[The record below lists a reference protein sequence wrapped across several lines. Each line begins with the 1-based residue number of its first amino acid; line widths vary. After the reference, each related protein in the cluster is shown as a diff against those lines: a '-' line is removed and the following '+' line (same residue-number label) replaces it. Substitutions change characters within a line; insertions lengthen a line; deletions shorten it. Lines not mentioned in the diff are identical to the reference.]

1 MATFKEALTTSLT
14 NFAKSIAKTYPKT
27 ANIVDNL
34 LSTDSTLPLSA
45 KQGNVL
51 QKQID
56 TLNSNIDILQ
66 GKRKAKLYSTN
77 SSATTTFELAD
88 NISYLLAITY
98 AGMGT
103 KYSAL
108 YYVDSGGYATVFE
121 GSDISNICTINIENK
136 VLTITGKVYNFTSS
150 LISLT

>member
-1 MATFKEALTTSLT
+1 MFS
-14 NFAKSIAKTYPKT
+14 
-27 ANIVDNL
+27 
-34 LSTDSTLPLSA
+34 
-45 KQGNVL
+45 
-51 QKQID
+51 
-56 TLNSNIDILQ
+56 LNSNIDILQ

-77 SSATTTFELAD
+77 SSATATFELAD
-88 NISYLLAITY
+88 NVSYLLAITY

-108 YYVDSGGYATVFE
+108 YYVDSGGYATVFA
-121 GSDISNICTINIENK
+121 GSNISDIYTINIENK

>member
-14 NFAKSIAKTYPKT
+14 NFAKSIAKTYSKT
-27 ANIVDNL
+27 ADIVDNL

-51 QKQID
+51 QTEID

-66 GKRKAKLYSTN
+66 GKRKAKLYSIN
-77 SSATTTFELAD
+77 SSATATFKLAD
-88 NISYLLAITY
+88 NVSYLLAITY

-108 YYVDSGGYATVFE
+108 YYVDSGGYATVFA
-121 GSDISNICTINIENK
+121 GSNISDICTINIENK
-136 VLTITGKVYNFTSS
+136 QKNTSFR
-150 LISLT
+150 